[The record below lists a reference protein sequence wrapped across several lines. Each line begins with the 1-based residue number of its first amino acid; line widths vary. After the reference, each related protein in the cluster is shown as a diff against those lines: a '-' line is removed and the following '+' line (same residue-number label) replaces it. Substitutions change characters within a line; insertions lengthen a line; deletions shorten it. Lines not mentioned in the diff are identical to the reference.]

1 MLEEMQQM
9 KTIPV
14 LTNSRPEFK
23 QIPKKLSRHLA
34 NLGAP
39 HVNSFDEMLTLGLDN
54 VAKNMIP
61 THWLSPAGEKI
72 SMKVESIWISKPKVP
87 QDVID
92 VRTREIYPTDS
103 RQLHISYSGMCSVR
117 LGWSVNGVEKSPINM
132 DLGEVPIMLRSK
144 ACNLGQATPEE
155 MVKHGEHDSEW
166 GGIFVIRGNEKIVRM
181 LIMTRRNHP
190 ICVKRSSWKDRG
202 QNFSDLGMLV
212 QTVREDESSLSNV
225 VHYLNNGT
233 AKFMFSHVK
242 RLSYVPVCLI
252 LKCLMDFTDEEI
264 YNRLVK
270 GYESDQYYIS
280 CVQSMLREV
289 QNENVYTHAQC
300 KSFIGNLFRA
310 RFPEVPEWQPDED
323 VTDFILRERVMIH
336 LDNNEDKF
344 QLIVFMIQKLF
355 QCAQGKYRVENVDSA
370 MMQEVLLPGHLYQKY
385 LGERVESW
393 VSQVRRCLQKKLTS
407 PDALLTSAVMT
418 QCMRQ
423 AGGVGRA
430 IESFLATGNIASRTG
445 LGLMQNSGLVIMA
458 ENINRMRYMSHFR
471 AIHRGSYF
479 TTMRTTEARQLL
491 PDAWGFICP
500 VHTPDGTPCGL
511 LNHLT
516 LTCEISMRPDPKLVK
531 AIPTQLIDMGMIP
544 LSNRSYSGEKLYVVF
559 LDGKHLG
566 HIHQSEANKIV
577 DDLRYGKIFG
587 TLPQMMEIGFIPFK
601 KNGQFPGLYLAT
613 GPARM
618 MRPVWN
624 LKWNK
629 VEYIGTLEQ
638 LYMEI
643 AIDPKEMYPDFTTHL
658 ELAKTHFM
666 SNLANLIPMPDYN
679 QSPRNMYQCQM
690 GKQTMGTPCLNWPK
704 QAANKLYRLQTP
716 ATPLFRPVHYDNIQL
731 DDFAMGTNAIVAV
744 ISYTGYDMEDA
755 MIINKAA
762 YERGFAYG
770 SIYKTKFLTLDKKSS
785 YFARHPHMPEL
796 VKHLD
801 TDGLPHP
808 GYKLSYG
815 SPLYCYFD
823 GEVATY
829 KVVKM
834 DEKEDCIVESIRQ
847 LGSFD
852 LSPKKTVAITLR
864 VPRPATIGDKFAS
877 RAGQKG
883 ICSQKYPAEDLP
895 FTESGLIPDI
905 VFNPHGFPSRMT
917 IAMMIET
924 MAGKGAAIHGNVY
937 DATPF
942 RFSEENTAI
951 DYFGKMLEAGGY
963 NYYGTERLYSGV
975 DGREMTA
982 DIFFGVVHYQRLRHM
997 VFDKWQVRSTGAVE
1011 ARTHQPIK
1019 GRKRGGGVRFGEME
1033 RDALISHG
1041 AAFLL
1046 QDRLFHN
1053 SDKTHT
1059 LVCHKCGSILAPLQR
1074 IVKRNETG
1082 GLSSQPDTCRLC
1094 GDNSSVS
1101 MIEIPFSFKF
1111 LVTELSSVNINA
1123 RFKLNEI

>member
-1 MLEEMQQM
+1 MLDKM
-9 KTIPV
+9 KTTPE
-14 LTNSRPEFK
+14 LTNSRPCFK
-23 QIPKKLSRHLA
+23 EIPEKLNEHLI

-39 HVNSFDEMLTLGLDN
+39 HVNSFDEMLNVGLAN
-54 VAKNMIP
+54 LAKRIYP
-61 THWLSPAGEKI
+61 VHFQSPAGERI
-72 SMKVESIWISKPKVP
+72 SFKVESIWISKPQVP
-87 QDVID
+87 MDAIE
-92 VRTREIYPTDS
+92 VRTREIYPTDA
-103 RQLHISYSGMCSVR
+103 RQLHVSYGGMCSVR
-117 LGWSVNGVEKSPINM
+117 LSWTVNDIEKSAINM
-132 DLGEVPIMLRSK
+132 DLGEVPIMLRSA
-144 ACNLGQATPEE
+144 ACNLHKATPAD

-181 LIMTRRNHP
+181 LMLSRRNYP
-190 ICVKRSSWKDRG
+190 ICVKRSTWKDRG
-202 QNFSDLGMLV
+202 HNFSELGILV
-212 QTVREDESSLSNV
+212 QTVRDDEVSFSNV
-225 VHYLNNGT
+225 LHYLNNGT
-233 AKFMFSHVK
+233 ARFMFSHYK
-242 RLSYVPVCLI
+242 RLSYIPVCLI
-252 LKCLMDFTDEEI
+252 LKCLMDYTDEEI
-264 YNRLVK
+264 YNRLVH
-270 GYESDQYYIS
+270 GYEWDQYYVS
-280 CVQSMLREV
+280 CVQAMLREV
-289 QNENVYTHAQC
+289 QNEGVYTHGQC
-300 KSFIGNLFRA
+300 RSFMGTLFRG
-310 RFPEVPEWQPDED
+310 RLYQVPEWRPDED
-323 VTDFILRERVMIH
+323 VTDYILKERIMVH
-336 LDNNEDKF
+336 LDNYEDKF
-344 QLIVFMIQKLF
+344 NLIVFMIQKLF
-355 QCAQGKYRVENVDSA
+355 QCAQGKFKVENVDA
-370 MMQEVLLPGHLYQKY
+370 VMMQEVLLPGHLYQKY
-385 LGERVESW
+385 LGERLEQW
-393 VSQVRRCLQKKLTS
+393 LTLGKKYLQKKLNT
-407 PDALLTSAVMT
+407 PDVLINSSIMY
-418 QCMRQ
+418 QSMRN
-423 AGGVGRA
+423 AGGIGRA
-430 IESFLATGNIASRTG
+430 MESFLATGNVISRG
-445 LGLMQNSGLVIMA
+445 GMGLMQNSGMVIMA

-471 AIHRGSYF
+471 AVHRGSYF
-479 TTMRTTEARQLL
+479 TTMRTTDARQLL

-511 LNHLT
+511 LNHLS
-516 LTCEISMRPDPKLVK
+516 LMCEISPRPDPSEVQMIPQKLV
-531 AIPTQLIDMGMIP
+531 DMGMLPISARTDP
-544 LSNRSYSGEKLYVVF
+544 EAKLYVVF

-566 HIHQSEANKIV
+566 HIMQTDAHKIV
-577 DDLRYGKIFG
+577 EYLRFAKITGKM
-587 TLPQMMEIGFIPFK
+587 PKMMEIAFIPYR
-601 KNGQFPGLYLAT
+601 KNGQFPGLFLYT

-629 VEYIGTLEQ
+629 IEYIGTLEQ
-638 LYMEI
+638 VYMEI
-643 AIDPKEMYPDFTTHL
+643 AIDKKEVYPDFTTHL
-658 ELAKTHFM
+658 ELAKTSFM

-716 ATPLFRPVHYDNIQL
+716 GTPLFRPVHYDNIGL

-770 SIYKTKFLTLDKKSS
+770 SIYKSKFIELDKNS
-785 YFARHPHMPEL
+785 YFARSPHMPEL

-808 GYKLSYG
+808 GTKLSHG
-815 SPLYCYFD
+815 SPLYSYFD
-823 GEVATY
+823 GEVSTY
-829 KVVKM
+829 KVAKL
-834 DEKEDCIVESIRQ
+834 DEAEDCMVDSVRQ
-847 LGSFD
+847 LGSFE
-852 LSPKKTVAITLR
+852 LTPKRNVCITLR

-924 MAGKGAAIHGNVY
+924 MAGKSAAVHGTVY

-942 RFSEENTAI
+942 RFSEKNTAI
-951 DYFGKMLEAGGY
+951 NYFGKMLEAGGY
-963 NYYGTERLYSGV
+963 NYYGTERLYSGI
-975 DGREMTA
+975 DGREMKA

-1011 ARTHQPIK
+1011 SRTHQPIK

-1041 AAFLL
+1041 ASFLL

-1059 LVCHKCGSILAPLQR
+1059 LVCHKCGSILSPMQQ

-1082 GLSSQPDTCRLC
+1082 GLSSTAETCRLC
-1094 GDNSSVS
+1094 GDSGAVS
-1101 MIEIPFSFKF
+1101 LIEIPFSYKF

-1123 RFKLNEI
+1123 RFKLTEI